1 MPDWTRSEFDWDDA
15 NVDHLSERHG
25 VEPEQVEEV
34 FHNDP
39 HVRRVGSGNY
49 YAYEQDDAGRYF
61 FVVFVIREGAVRAI
75 SARSMNSHERRLYAR
90 HR

>member
-1 MPDWTRSEFDWDDA
+1 MPDWSRSEFNWDDA

-34 FHNDP
+34 FGNGP
-39 HVRRVGSGNY
+39 HVRREGSVY
-49 YAYEQDDAGRYF
+49 LAYGQDGAGHYLT
-61 FVVFVIREGAVRAI
+61 VVFVMRGRDVRAI
-75 SARSMNSHERRLYAR
+75 SARSMSAHERKIYAR